1 MVKNPPANAG
11 DAGSTPELG
20 RSPGEGNGNP
30 VQYSCWEIPWTEKP
44 GELQS
49 MGSQRVGQDLATKQ

>member
-1 MVKNPPANAG
+1 MNNWDFPGGSEGKASAFNTG
-11 DAGSTPELG
+11 DLGSIPGWG

-30 VQYSCWEIPWTEKP
+30 LQYSCLEKP

-49 MGSQRVGQDLATKQ
+49 MDSQRVGHD